1 MIAAGKAVN
10 PNYVMGASG
19 YDFPANADVA
29 LHLNPII
36 PGVPYVESEG
46 VPQTSD
52 YWNWVDCVACG
63 RPA

>member
-1 MIAAGKAVN
+1 
-10 PNYVMGASG
+10 
-19 YDFPANADVA
+19 

-52 YWNWVDCVACG
+52 YWDWVDCVACG